1 MWEKQ
6 LQEYSAAYFSRLE
19 LLHKQASGTMV
30 TILAPDQADAPV
42 VNLSSLENQMG
53 GQMCLTRSN
62 DIGTAGL
69 WYYLP
74 KYFNL

>member
-74 KYFNL
+74 KYSNL